1 MNKVQ
6 LGGVRELA
14 SDHIAN
20 RGVRPSNVPPE
31 PGVWAGSSLAYGNP
45 RCHMP
50 RVPVS
55 AHGPLS
61 ANAPSS
67 LCVPCLV
74 FRDRKPLA

>member
-6 LGGVRELA
+6 LGGVREFA
-14 SDHIAN
+14 SDHTAN

-61 ANAPSS
+61 ANAPKLIVCS
-67 LCVPCLV
+67 LSGVQGP
-74 FRDRKPLA
+74 